1 MELSKCV
8 LSSAETMNEDPI
20 STLQTFFFRFLSHIY
35 KMRLKVVV

>member
-20 STLQTFFFRFLSHIY
+20 STQQTFFLDFITHL
-35 KMRLKVVV
+35 